1 MGSGSVNKSFEPDGD
16 NKKQATSKHAD
27 FKHLQEHYD
36 EITDNKLP
44 DYLHRGD
51 ITSVNRF
58 LGYHDAMMATCG
70 TFLVLPLRNL
80 NNMVLANEY
89 EELKKNH
96 HLPHDPIV
104 VDDLAGYIHAMR
116 LELIM
121 FFLGFLV
128 ICTIWESNNIRT
140 IVIKR
145 YDDFLIFL
153 GIAQMF
159 STLVLP
165 FSIALQ
171 GHWPDERV
179 TVLITMITLI
189 ITSVIELVMIVYGF
203 SCPRLLN
210 MAINDYDNKERR
222 NLILLMCLKPVF
234 DICLVGIAGALAV
247 WDFRASWVLI
257 TLLVLWPIFRNLGFY
272 LRRKYVNQNKQ
283 ENCRFYYYYSKG
295 QISKERLEA
304 FTDAAVAIIACVLM
318 LDITVEEFPT
328 SKKVD
333 EEGLLAVLNHM
344 LPEFRGFFGTY
355 LIVSTLWYV
364 NHTVINLFHT
374 VDSVVLYLQKFFL
387 AFLCLNPLSSSMYI
401 KFSTKG
407 EDTKVSTLWMNA
419 MGITAAMT
427 QVFMLCWG
435 YYRGEKLIHS
445 WSTYSERV
453 RHSDIN
459 RKQFLYVRL
468 KLAVFPFWALV
479 GFSGYFATGKVP
491 AILTTISTLG
501 GTVTFIALKFIFMN
515 HIGKKSILHHNDS
528 IRQPSGDQVEMR
540 RELEKEVSDGQVFD
554 NEEQVEAS
562 AIKKAEKEEIEKQIQ
577 KDNEEIEKV
586 KEQFGIEGTE
596 GNTRV

>member
-1 MGSGSVNKSFEPDGD
+1 
-16 NKKQATSKHAD
+16 
-27 FKHLQEHYD
+27 
-36 EITDNKLP
+36 
-44 DYLHRGD
+44 
-51 ITSVNRF
+51 
-58 LGYHDAMMATCG
+58 
-70 TFLVLPLRNL
+70 
-80 NNMVLANEY
+80 
-89 EELKKNH
+89 
-96 HLPHDPIV
+96 
-104 VDDLAGYIHAMR
+104 
-116 LELIM
+116 
-121 FFLGFLV
+121 
-128 ICTIWESNNIRT
+128 
-140 IVIKR
+140 
-145 YDDFLIFL
+145 
-153 GIAQMF
+153 
-159 STLVLP
+159 
-165 FSIALQ
+165 
-171 GHWPDERV
+171 
-179 TVLITMITLI
+179 
-189 ITSVIELVMIVYGF
+189 
-203 SCPRLLN
+203 
-210 MAINDYDNKERR
+210 
-222 NLILLMCLKPVF
+222 
-234 DICLVGIAGALAV
+234 
-247 WDFRASWVLI
+247 
-257 TLLVLWPIFRNLGFY
+257 
-272 LRRKYVNQNKQ
+272 
-283 ENCRFYYYYSKG
+283 
-295 QISKERLEA
+295 
-304 FTDAAVAIIACVLM
+304 M